1 MSTFKQIFNISN
13 KVTRNSTAIY
23 RNSHRR
29 CSVRKG
35 ILRNFEKSQENTCAY
50 NFIKIEA
57 LAQVFRHEF
66 CEISNYVWATAS
78 KYKEIFYAFDLKNKI
93 FAVINFS
100 FLLQAEQ
107 KITI

>member
-1 MSTFKQIFNISN
+1 MSTDKQIFNIGN
-13 KVTRNSTAIY
+13 KVTRNSIAIY

-35 ILRNFEKSQENTCAY
+35 ILRNFEKSQENTCAC

-57 LAQVFRHEF
+57 LAQVFPHEF
-66 CEISNYVWATAS
+66 CEISKNTFFAEHVWATAS

-93 FAVINFS
+93 FAGINFS
-100 FLLQAEQ
+100 FLL
-107 KITI
+107 